1 MRQMR
6 DPFIGVSQVCAGGSC
21 LGQLQ
26 AQLGVVFTAKLFGL
40 QAVELL
46 MPIITR
52 KLKSGKLKKLQKNVT
67 KGIRKGYENTAKAVV
82 PKKLQ
87 YEFGVDE
94 NTLQMREDDKAH
106 QQELAKSKL
115 EFEKAAKLS
124 TVEADPAEVESFL
137 KPYDSTFAD
146 FNEMAVQYG
155 YVALFAPAYPLAPI
169 LSMINNI
176 IEIRVDAMRLCY
188 ACQRPTWTQAAD
200 IGSWYTV
207 LNILG
212 YAAVLTNATMM
223 ASARGSA
230 CSASSAW
237 SRSSPTP

>member
-1 MRQMR
+1 MRQIK

-26 AQLGVVFTAKLFGL
+26 TQLGVVFTAKLFGL

-52 KLKSGKLKKLQKNVT
+52 RLNAVKLKTLQKNIT
-67 KGIRKGYENTAKAVV
+67 EGFKSGYETTAKAVV

-94 NTLQMREDDKAH
+94 ATLQMNQDDKAY
-106 QQELAKSKL
+106 QEEMAESKA
-115 EFEKAAKLS
+115 EFEKAAELS
-124 TVEADPAEVESFL
+124 TVHADPVEVESFL

-169 LSMINNI
+169 LSMVNNI
-176 IEIRVDAMRLCY
+176 IAGVDPVC
-188 ACQRPTWTQAAD
+188 
-200 IGSWYTV
+200 
-207 LNILG
+207 
-212 YAAVLTNATMM
+212 
-223 ASARGSA
+223 
-230 CSASSAW
+230 
-237 SRSSPTP
+237 